1 MREQDSGSLRARVFR
16 ELENAIINREYRQG
30 DALNEIRLSEQFGVS
45 RTPVREAL
53 TQLELEGLVRTVPN
67 KGAVVVGVSEQDVAD
82 IYDIR
87 LLVDGYATRRFTER
101 ASDAE
106 VEELGNIVELQEFY
120 LQKQDTKQIWLLDS
134 QFHRTIYEGCGNRT
148 LGKML
153 IGYHN
158 CIKRARDLSV
168 KTAGRA
174 AKSVAEHRAIFQAAQ
189 SRDADLAEKLT
200 AEHVANARETFTCEV
215 AETDEAGSGV

>member
-1 MREQDSGSLRARVFR
+1 MREQDGGSLRAQVFR
-16 ELENAIINREYRQG
+16 QLENAIINREYRQG

-53 TQLELEGLVRTVPN
+53 MQLELEGLVRTVPN

-87 LLVDGYATRRFTER
+87 LLVEGYATRRFTEC
-101 ASDAE
+101 ADDAQ
-106 VEELGNIVELQEFY
+106 VAELGNIVELQEFY
-120 LQKQDTKQIWLLDS
+120 LQKQDLEQIWLLDTR
-134 QFHRTIYEGCGNRT
+134 FHRTIYEGCGNRT
-148 LGKML
+148 LGQML

-174 AKSVAEHRAIFQAAQ
+174 AKSVAEHRAIWQAAQ
-189 SRDADLAEKLT
+189 SRDADLAESLT
-200 AEHVANARETFTCEV
+200 AEHVKNARDTFTCEV
-215 AETDEAGSGV
+215 AEP